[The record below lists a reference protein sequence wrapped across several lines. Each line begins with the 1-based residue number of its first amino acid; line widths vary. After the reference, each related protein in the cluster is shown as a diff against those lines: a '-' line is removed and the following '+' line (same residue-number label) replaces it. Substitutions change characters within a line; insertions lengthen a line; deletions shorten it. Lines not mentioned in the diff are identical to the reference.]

1 MLNLIQPPE
10 ASPGRATMTIPEAA
24 DLLGLSESATY
35 EAAARGEIPAVKIGR
50 RVLVIRDLLM
60 ALLSGSSSTPESR
73 D

>member
-1 MLNLIQPPE
+1 MLNLIKAPE
-10 ASPGRATMTIPEAA
+10 ASPGRATMTIPETA

-60 ALLSGSSSTPESR
+60 ALLSGSLPTP
-73 D
+73 

>member
-1 MLNLIQPPE
+1 MLNLIQAPE

-50 RVLVIRDLLM
+50 RVLVIRDPLM
-60 ALLSGSSSTPESR
+60 ALLSGSSSTT
-73 D
+73 

>member
-1 MLNLIQPPE
+1 MLHLIQAPE

-60 ALLSGSSSTPESR
+60 ALLSGSSPTT
-73 D
+73 

>member
-1 MLNLIQPPE
+1 
-10 ASPGRATMTIPEAA
+10 MTIPETA

-60 ALLSGSSSTPESR
+60 ALLSGSLPTP
-73 D
+73 